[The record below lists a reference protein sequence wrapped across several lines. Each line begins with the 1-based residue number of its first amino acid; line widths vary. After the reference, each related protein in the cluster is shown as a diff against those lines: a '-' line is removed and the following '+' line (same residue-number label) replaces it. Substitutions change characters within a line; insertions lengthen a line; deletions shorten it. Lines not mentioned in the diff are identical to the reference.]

1 MFSCLAK
8 VFFKLNGIKYGKKLR
23 LRGLPCIIRRQG
35 QITIGNNVI
44 INSGFTSNFIG
55 LNHRTVIISRC
66 PESKIEIGDNV
77 GMSGTAIYARS
88 QITIGKGTM
97 IGANTKI
104 LDNDFHPID
113 IEARRIDDKSK
124 IGVKPVVIGEDCFIG
139 CNALIL
145 KGTTLG
151 RGCVVGAGAVV
162 SGTFEDG
169 SVIVGNPA
177 KTIRIQELNND

>member
-1 MFSCLAK
+1 MFSVLAK
-8 VFFKLNGIKYGKKLR
+8 LFFKLNGTKYGKKLK

-35 QITIGNNVI
+35 QITIGDNVT
-44 INSGFTSNFIG
+44 INSSFMSNLIG
-55 LNHRTVIISRC
+55 MSHRTVIISRC
-66 PESKIEIGDNV
+66 PELKIEIGDNV
-77 GMSGTAIYARS
+77 GMSGTAIYARG

-113 IEARRIDDKSK
+113 IEARRVDDKSK
-124 IGVKPVVIGEDCFIG
+124 IIVKPISIGEDCFIG
-139 CNALIL
+139 CNAIIL

-177 KTIRIQELNND
+177 KTIRVQEI